1 MILSALLLLED
12 IDECSQDPGL
22 CLPHGVCEN
31 LQGSYVCICDEGFT
45 PTQDQHGCEGE
56 CPLDSLFN
64 LDAAVGAQ
72 SCTWSHPPEY
82 EEQEEI
88 SFAWESPAGPAVR
101 RPLNATLRVELGF
114 HVAVTGSQAMGG
126 HRGKRLVGSVDRQRH
141 GAGP

>member
-1 MILSALLLLED
+1 MILSALLPLED

-56 CPLDSLFN
+56 WPLGSLLN
-64 LDAAVGAQ
+64 LDAAVGTQ
-72 SCTWSHPPEY
+72 SCTWSHPLEY

-88 SFAWESPAGPAVR
+88 SFAWESPAGPA
-101 RPLNATLRVELGF
+101 LS
-114 HVAVTGSQAMGG
+114 GS
-126 HRGKRLVGSVDRQRH
+126 
-141 GAGP
+141 P